1 MEAPN
6 PPPKQ
11 RRALFR
17 WIPLL
22 GIALVVGTSLVFMK
36 CAVSDGTIEAN
47 IKDLRAAADNLRQNP
62 QDKQSLSVLLK
73 QLSHRNRVYR
83 SNAAAVLGE
92 AVRGADHVSV
102 AIAPEAV
109 PALAKL
115 LDGGDQYN
123 QRAAAS
129 ALREFGE
136 HARPALPALR
146 KKLTPS
152 DRDVAWFSADV
163 IRNIGSPA
171 AEALPELTRALR
183 DQVNRCHGS
192 TSPCVESFIPAIGAI
207 GPAAINAKPELEA
220 LLDHPD
226 PYLKMAAAVALLRI
240 DGKHQRAYEQVA
252 ELLKNWDAK
261 VRFFTLITLRKSGSA
276 AQAAKPLIETTKN
289 DADGDVRQE
298 TAKLLR
304 TLN

>member
-1 MEAPN
+1 METPK

-11 RRALFR
+11 SRLLFR

-22 GIALVVGTSLVFMK
+22 GIVLVVGTSLVFMK

-47 IKDLRAAADNLRQNP
+47 IKDLRVAAENLRQNP
-62 QDKQSLSVLLK
+62 QDKQSLSVLLN

-92 AVRGADHVSV
+92 AVRGADHVSA

-129 ALREFGE
+129 ALREFGP

-152 DRDVAWFSADV
+152 DRDIAWFSAEA

-226 PYLKMAAAVALLRI
+226 PDLKMAAAVALLQVDAR
-240 DGKHQRAYEQVA
+240 HERAHTTLA
-252 ELLKNWDAK
+252 EILK
-261 VRFFTLITLRKSGSA
+261 S
-276 AQAAKPLIETTKN
+276 N
-289 DADGDVRQE
+289 DADLKER
-298 TAKLLR
+298 TLR
-304 TLN
+304 TLKESGIDAPKLMGGD